1 MPRYLRRLLVSALLG
16 TALALLVMLAPLA
29 WLGPLVGVLQVPVA
43 VVLLV
48 CFLGKLLYDTL
59 FYDRYWP

>member
-1 MPRYLRRLLVSALLG
+1 MPRYLRRLFVRALLG
-16 TALALLVMLAPLA
+16 TALALLMMLAPLS
-29 WLGPLVGVLQVPVA
+29 WLGPLVGALQVPVA
-43 VVLLV
+43 VVLFV